1 LTTSSLGLDPPE
13 AYNVQT
19 ASVALRPLSRDYSY
33 DLALSFAGEDREV
46 ARRIA
51 DSARANGLRVYF
63 DEYHVWETWGKDL
76 SEYLGSIY
84 GSGARYCV
92 ILISEDYCR
101 KPYTILE
108 RRIALAH
115 ALETKEEYV
124 LPVVLDDSWPPGLP
138 KTTAYLDLRTTE
150 PTEIAEAIVRKIK
163 GSNWEIRPDDGHSR
177 PSLRLVEEAAAKS
190 PAPGLSKASQIID
203 YADIAIAD
211 ECSTWTGGPAP
222 DRDPDSPPTAPAPW
236 SFHAELGT
244 YADPIF
250 DITIINRSA
259 ASRLITRIGID
270 VLRASFQAHDGLGGA
285 GQATPIT
292 LHRTYQFPMPDV
304 WRSFAAAQ
312 RAAGQTSYQP
322 DRDFSTPVWMDVADR
337 ASCRL
342 PDPILLDPG
351 SAYRFGLHLFDYV
364 NLCPTEI
371 ELIFWA
377 QTDQGEAQSSRV
389 MLRYFMGRTLPS
401 EQRYLRMLEG
411 PSEVKVQEEMALR
424 FRYPTDSPWL
434 FENVDSERL
443 HDDIAKTAYAL
454 WETAGRPDGRD
465 QEFWVAAKWKLGS
478 DLLTKENLDAAHKRP
493 M

>member
-19 ASVALRPLSRDYSY
+19 ASVALRPLPRDYSY

-84 GSGARYCV
+84 GGGARYCV

-101 KPYTILE
+101 KPYTIFE

-115 ALETKEEYV
+115 ALEAKEEYV

-138 KTTAYLDLRTTE
+138 RTTAYLDLRIME
-150 PTEIAEAIVRKIK
+150 PDEIAEAVVRKIQ
-163 GSNWEIRPDDGHSR
+163 GPNWEIRPDDGHSR
-177 PSLRLVEEAAAKS
+177 PRLQALGKATPKL
-190 PAPGLSKASQIID
+190 PGTGLNRTVQIID
-203 YADIAIAD
+203 FADIAIAD
-211 ECSTWTGGPAP
+211 ECPTWAGGRSP
-222 DRDPDSPPTAPAPW
+222 DPDSPSSEPARW
-236 SFHAELGT
+236 SFRENTGG
-244 YADPIF
+244 YEDPIF
-250 DITIINRSA
+250 DISIINRSA

-270 VLRASFQAHDGLGGA
+270 VLRASFQAHEGLGGA
-285 GQATPIT
+285 GLATPIP

-304 WRSFAAAQ
+304 WRSFAEAQ
-312 RAAGQTSYQP
+312 RAAGKTSYQRTG
-322 DRDFSTPVWMDVADR
+322 DLWTPVWTEVTER
-337 ASCRL
+337 SSCRL
-342 PDPILLDPG
+342 PDPIFLDPD

-364 NLCPTEI
+364 NLCPTEV
-371 ELIFWA
+371 ELLFWI

-389 MLRYFMGRTLPS
+389 MLRYFMGKTLPCVN
-401 EQRYLRMLEG
+401 RYFRMLEG
-411 PSEVKVQEEMALR
+411 PSEVRQQEELA
-424 FRYPTDSPWL
+424 FKYRYPAASPWL
-434 FENVDSERL
+434 FDEVDSERL
-443 HDDIAKTAYAL
+443 HEDIARIAYAL
-454 WETAGRPDGRD
+454 WESAGRPDGQD
-465 QEFWVAAKWKLGS
+465 QEFWRAAKRKLGG
-478 DLLTKENLDAAHKRP
+478 DLVTKDDLDAAHKRP

>member
-1 LTTSSLGLDPPE
+1 MTSSSERDSSE
-13 AYNVQT
+13 AYSVQT
-19 ASVALRPLSRDYSY
+19 ASAALLPLTRDYSY

-46 ARRIA
+46 ARQIA

-84 GSGARYCV
+84 GGGARYCV

-115 ALETKEEYV
+115 ALETAVEYV

-138 KTTAYLDLRTTE
+138 RTTAYLDLRTME
-150 PTEIAEAIVRKIK
+150 PTEIAEAVVRKIK
-163 GSNWEIRPDDGHSR
+163 GPNWEIRPDDGRSR
-177 PSLRLVEEAAAKS
+177 PKLQLIEKAVSKF
-190 PAPGLSKASQIID
+190 PYTGLNRVSQIID
-203 YADIAIAD
+203 FADIAIAD
-211 ECSTWTGGPAP
+211 ECPTWTGGASSDSGSPSSGPA
-222 DRDPDSPPTAPAPW
+222 RW
-236 SFHAELGT
+236 SFRESMGL
-244 YADPIF
+244 YEDPIF
-250 DITIINRSA
+250 DISIINRSA

-285 GQATPIT
+285 GLATPIP

-304 WRSFAAAQ
+304 WRSFAEAQ
-312 RAAGQTSYQP
+312 RAAGQTSYH
-322 DRDFSTPVWMDVADR
+322 RDGDLWTPVWTELTER

-342 PDPILLDPG
+342 PDPVLLDPD

-371 ELIFWA
+371 ELSFWI
-377 QTDQGEAQSSRV
+377 QTDKGEAQSSRV
-389 MLRYFMGRTLPS
+389 MLRYFMGRTLPCVN
-401 EQRYLRMLEG
+401 RYLRMLEG
-411 PSEVKVQEEMALR
+411 PSEVKHQEELALKY
-424 FRYPTDSPWL
+424 RYPTDSPWL
-434 FENVDSERL
+434 FEDVDSEWL
-443 HDDIAKTAYAL
+443 HEDIAKTAYSL
-454 WETAGRPDGRD
+454 WENADRPGDRD
-465 QEFWVAAKWKLGS
+465 QEFWRAAKWKLGS